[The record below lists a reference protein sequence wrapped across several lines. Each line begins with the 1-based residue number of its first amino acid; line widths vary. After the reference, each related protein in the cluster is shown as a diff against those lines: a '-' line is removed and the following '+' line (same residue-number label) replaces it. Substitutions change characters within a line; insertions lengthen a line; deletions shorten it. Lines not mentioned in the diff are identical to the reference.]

1 MTVITHNRRRSRLS
15 SLIDQPGGIST
26 RTALKQAADQLA
38 GLEAQSLE
46 IIRQAIHDLS
56 TLPAPTALADN
67 KLAVNTAYRLSS
79 SVIDA
84 AGPFAR
90 TDLCAVAINLCDLL
104 DAASETEVFDWRIV
118 TVHAQAFRLLMS
130 LPADEVEARQQVV
143 DSLKDVLRVKVGETD
158 A

>member
-38 GLEAQSLE
+38 RLEAQSLE

-56 TLPAPTALADN
+56 ALPAPTALADN

-84 AGPFAR
+84 AGPFAC